1 VVDRAVIASTLL
13 PSVTI
18 SKNTPRSKTKPGVFT
33 AKGATD
39 AKGYGGKP
47 CGRVQPCYKLRQLG
61 EKQLL
66 AVGPWPQGSKPTV
79 KPLDF
84 RKNEVDSS
92 TSSSSSTSLKTLGK
106 SGGRMGGGIELIPPP
121 PARLAENTRYIF
133 MQFAS
138 HRTHLSRGEARI
150 CDSRAPRTLLASA
163 SSLPHTSDSRSE
175 ADTEPAL
182 HFPAFRDFG
191 RRLPLRS
198 RLLNASIFSCQRPK
212 LRQQPLGAPSS
223 VDRISY
229 YIVNSYFIFIHMLA
243 YDKIY
248 CR

>member
-121 PARLAENTRYIF
+121 PIRLAENTGYILECSLPAIAHTSPVVPAI
-133 MQFAS
+133 QGKKS
-138 HRTHLSRGEARI
+138 QG
-150 CDSRAPRTLLASA
+150 
-163 SSLPHTSDSRSE
+163 SSLRQLPRSSQNDSWRCC
-175 ADTEPAL
+175 
-182 HFPAFRDFG
+182 G
-191 RRLPLRS
+191 S
-198 RLLNASIFSCQRPK
+198 R
-212 LRQQPLGAPSS
+212 
-223 VDRISY
+223 
-229 YIVNSYFIFIHMLA
+229 
-243 YDKIY
+243 
-248 CR
+248 